1 MRKKSLSLLSVS
13 LVMTLALS
21 ACGGNNANNT
31 ANNAGKATNEGSG
44 NTAPSTAK
52 ATKVEFWTFQQLHAE
67 FYTEMVKRWNT
78 ANPDKTI
85 ELVANVSPYD
95 DVHNKLL
102 VALQSGSGAPDFAD
116 IEISKFPNY
125 IKGEPQL
132 VPLNDIVE
140 PDLDNLVKA
149 RFDIYAK
156 DGNYYGI
163 DYHVG
168 ASVIYYNKEILDKA
182 GVNADDIKTWDDFAK
197 AGKVVLDKTGIPM
210 TTLETSE
217 QWSMWLQTA
226 QLPSK
231 DDLLKA
237 DGTPNLD
244 GPEVTQVMKWQQE
257 QMKSGVAV
265 GAPGGFHHAEE
276 YFGFMGKGGAAS
288 VWMPLWYMGRFTDS
302 MPDLKGKMIIRP
314 MPAWSTG
321 EPRSAG
327 MGGTA
332 TVITK
337 QTKSEDL
344 VKQFLSFAKLS
355 KEGSIATWTILG
367 FDPLRSD
374 VWDDE
379 AMKAPNKF
387 TEYFGNNI
395 FDVLTEVKDEIEG
408 INIGEKTPQVIDA
421 IKTQSN
427 VRILLDNEDT
437 EKVLK
442 DVNSGL

>member
-1 MRKKSLSLLSVS
+1 MRKKILSLLSLS
-13 LVMTLALS
+13 LVMTLMLS
-21 ACGGNNANNT
+21 ACSSGNNANNT
-31 ANNAGKATNEGSG
+31 ANNTGKATNEGSG
-44 NTAPSTAK
+44 NTAPAK

-67 FYTEMVKRWNT
+67 FYTEMVKRWNA

-132 VPLNDIVE
+132 VPLNDIIE
-140 PDLDNLVKA
+140 PELNNLVKA

-226 QLPSK
+226 ELPSK

-237 DGTPNLD
+237 DGSPNLD
-244 GPEVTQVMKWQQE
+244 GPEVTKVMKWQQE
-257 QMKSGVAV
+257 LMKSGVAV

-276 YFGFMGKGGAAS
+276 YFGFMNKGGAAS

-302 MPDLKGKMIIRP
+302 MPELKGKMIIRP
-314 MPAWSTG
+314 MPSWSAG

-337 QTKSEDL
+337 QTKNEDL

-374 VWDDE
+374 VWDDP
-379 AMKAPNKF
+379 AMKASNKF
-387 TEYFGNNI
+387 TEYFGDNI

-421 IKTQSN
+421 IKTQTN
-427 VRILLDNEDT
+427 VRILLDNEDP

-442 DVNSGL
+442 EVNSGL

>member
-1 MRKKSLSLLSVS
+1 M
-13 LVMTLALS
+13 
-21 ACGGNNANNT
+21 
-31 ANNAGKATNEGSG
+31 
-44 NTAPSTAK
+44 
-52 ATKVEFWTFQQLHAE
+52 
-67 FYTEMVKRWNT
+67 
-78 ANPDKTI
+78 
-85 ELVANVSPYD
+85 
-95 DVHNKLL
+95 
-102 VALQSGSGAPDFAD
+102 
-116 IEISKFPNY
+116 
-125 IKGEPQL
+125 
-132 VPLNDIVE
+132 
-140 PDLDNLVKA
+140 
-149 RFDIYAK
+149 
-156 DGNYYGI
+156 
-163 DYHVG
+163 
-168 ASVIYYNKEILDKA
+168 
-182 GVNADDIKTWDDFAK
+182 
-197 AGKVVLDKTGIPM
+197 DKTGIPM

-226 QLPSK
+226 ELPSK

-237 DGTPNLD
+237 DGSPNLD
-244 GPEVTQVMKWQQE
+244 GPEVTKVMKWQQE
-257 QMKSGVAV
+257 LMKSGVAV

-276 YFGFMGKGGAAS
+276 YFGFMNKGGAAS

-314 MPAWSTG
+314 MPSWSAG

-337 QTKSEDL
+337 QTKNEDL

-374 VWDDE
+374 VWDDP
-379 AMKAPNKF
+379 AMKASNKF
-387 TEYFGNNI
+387 TEYFGDNI

-421 IKTQSN
+421 IKTQTN
-427 VRILLDNEDT
+427 VRILLDNEDP

-442 DVNSGL
+442 EVNSGL

>member
-1 MRKKSLSLLSVS
+1 MKKKIVHLLSLS
-13 LVMTLALS
+13 LVMTLILS
-21 ACGGNNANNT
+21 ACSGGNNANSSNP
-31 ANNAGKATNEGSG
+31 GKKTNEGSG
-44 NTAPSTAK
+44 NTAKAS
-52 ATKVEFWTFQQLHAE
+52 ATKMEFWTFQQLHAD
-67 FYTEMVKRWNT
+67 FYNQMVERWNT

-85 ELVANVSPYD
+85 ELTANVSPYD
-95 DVHNKLL
+95 DMHNKLL

-132 VPLNDIVE
+132 VPLNDIIE
-140 PDLDNLVKA
+140 PELDNLVKA

-156 DGNYYGI
+156 DGNYYAI

-182 GVNADDIKTWDDFAK
+182 GINPDDIKTWADFAE
-197 AGKVVLDKTGIPM
+197 AGKVVLEKTGIPM
-210 TTLETSE
+210 TSLETSE

-231 DDLLKA
+231 DDLLKE

-244 GPEVTQVMKWQQE
+244 GPEVTQVMKWQQDM
-257 QMKSGVAV
+257 MKSGAAV

-276 YFGFMGKGGAAS
+276 YFGFMNNGGAAS

-302 MPDLKGKMIIRP
+302 MPDLKGKMVIRP
-314 MPAWSTG
+314 MPAWSAG

-332 TVITK
+332 TVVTK
-337 QTKSEDL
+337 QTKSEDI
-344 VKQFLSFAKLS
+344 VKEFLKFAKLS
-355 KEGSIATWTILG
+355 KEGSIATWTVLG

-374 VWDDE
+374 VWDDP
-379 AMKAPNKF
+379 AMKDPNKF
-387 TEYFGNNI
+387 TEYFGDNI
-395 FDVLTEVKDEIEG
+395 FEVLTEVKDEIEG
-408 INIGEKTPQVIDA
+408 INVGEKTPQVIDS

-427 VRILLDNEDT
+427 VRILLDNEDP
-437 EKVLK
+437 EAVLK
-442 DVNSGL
+442 EVNAELK

>member
-1 MRKKSLSLLSVS
+1 MKQRILSLLSLT
-13 LVMTLALS
+13 LVMTLILS
-21 ACGGNNANNT
+21 ACSGGNNANNNT
-31 ANNAGKATNEGSG
+31 GNASKPADGNAANTSQ
-44 NTAPSTAK
+44 K
-52 ATKVEFWTFQQLHAE
+52 ATKIEFWTFQQLHAD
-67 FYTEMVKRWNT
+67 FYTQMVERWNK
-78 ANPDKTI
+78 ANPGKTI

-95 DVHNKLL
+95 DMHNKLL

-132 VPLNDIVE
+132 VPLNDIIE
-140 PDLDNLVKA
+140 PELDNLVKA

-156 DGNYYGI
+156 DGNYYAI

-168 ASVIYYNKEILDKA
+168 ASVIYYNKEILDQA
-182 GVNADDIKTWDDFAK
+182 GVNPDDIKTWDDYAK

-231 DDLLKA
+231 DDLLKE

-244 GPEVTQVMKWQQE
+244 GPEVTKVMKWQQE
-257 QMKSGVAV
+257 LMKSGVAI

-276 YFGFMGKGGAAS
+276 YFGFMNNGGAAS
-288 VWMPLWYMGRFTDS
+288 IWMPLWYMGRFTDS
-302 MPDLKGKMIIRP
+302 MPDLKGKMVIRP

-332 TVITK
+332 TVVTK
-337 QTKSEDL
+337 QTKSEAL
-344 VKQFLSFAKLS
+344 VKEFLSFAKLS

-374 VWDDE
+374 VWDDP
-379 AMKAPNKF
+379 AMKEPNKF
-387 TEYFGNNI
+387 TEYFGDNI
-395 FDVLTEVKDEIEG
+395 FSVLTEVKNEIEG
-408 INIGEKTPQVIDA
+408 INIGEKTPTVIDA

-427 VRILLDNEDT
+427 VRILLDNEDP

-442 DVNSGL
+442 EVNAELK